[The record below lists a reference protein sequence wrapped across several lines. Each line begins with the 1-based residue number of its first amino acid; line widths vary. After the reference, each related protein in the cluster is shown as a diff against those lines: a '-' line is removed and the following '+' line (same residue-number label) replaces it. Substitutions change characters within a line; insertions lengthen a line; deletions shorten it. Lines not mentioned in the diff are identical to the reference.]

1 MKTMLLK
8 NRFFLVLMAAFMLVT
23 FSSCDK
29 NEEAPEP
36 TFQESLVGTWDIT
49 SYVLDDDEW
58 MGFILES
65 AAITFEQPNGNNGI
79 FSQEVTFADDEK
91 VTISGRYVLDE
102 TEGRVTMYYE
112 GEPIVAD
119 IVITGDKMLWDSTM
133 DGYPLVLKAKKR
145 K

>member
-29 NEEAPEP
+29 DEEAPEP

-119 IVITGDKMLWDSTM
+119 IVITGDKMLWDSTL

>member
-119 IVITGDKMLWDSTM
+119 IVITGDKMLWDSTL